1 MIAAQHAGADGDMI
15 GIVVDRCGQPAGHV
29 AAVGRIAVSRCE
41 CNRVLYE
48 WFRYMIL
55 A

>member
-1 MIAAQHAGADGDMI
+1 MIAAQHAGAEGDMI
-15 GIVVDRCGQPAGHV
+15 GLVVDRCGQPAGHV
-29 AAVGRIAVSRCE
+29 AAVGRIAVWRCD
-41 CNRVLYE
+41 CHRALYE